1 MMASKS
7 VSHTVLQWVVFGLVI
22 LAGSFA
28 GAVNLD
34 YGDALHKSFLFLE
47 AQRSGR
53 LPISQRVDWRGDSGL
68 SDGNSVGVTI
78 CFPSGRTLSISIA

>member
-1 MMASKS
+1 MATNS
-7 VSHTVLQWVVFGLVI
+7 VSQTVQWVVLGLLM
-22 LAGSFA
+22 LAGSYV

-53 LPISQRVDWRGDSGL
+53 LPANQRVDWRGDSGL
-68 SDGNSVGVTI
+68 SDGSSVGVCSVHPAI
-78 CFPSGRTLSISIA
+78 FIAHLW